1 MSAVDLSKSKTRWPL
16 GVLVRRVLWTYG
28 LEPLVRFLPKRLSP
42 CRVLALRLMGARVA
56 TTCMIMPG
64 VRVLMPWNLQL
75 DDHVAIGRNVELYN
89 FSLIH
94 IQSMSVVS
102 QDAYLSTGSHDFEH
116 PHMPLIH
123 EPIQIGSSCWV
134 AAGVFICPGV
144 TIPEGCVVG
153 ARSVVA
159 GSLPTP
165 WTVYAGNP
173 CRAIRPR
180 RMKTLD

>member
-1 MSAVDLSKSKTRWPL
+1 MATVDLSKSKTHWPAS
-16 GVLVRRVLWTYG
+16 VLVRRVLWTYG
-28 LEPLVRFLPKRLSP
+28 IEPLVRFLPKQLSP
-42 CRVLALRLMGARVA
+42 LRVMALRLMGARVA
-56 TTCMIMPG
+56 SSCVIMPG

-75 DDHVAIGRNVELYN
+75 DDHASVGRDVELYN
-89 FSLIH
+89 FALIH
-94 IQSMSVVS
+94 IQAMSVVS
-102 QDAYLSTGSHDFEH
+102 QGSYLSTGSHDFEH

-123 EPIQIGSSCWV
+123 APIRIGPACWV

-153 ARSVVA
+153 ARSLVA
-159 GSLPTP
+159 RSLPAP

-180 RMKTLD
+180 QMKELD